1 MRAVAKNGRAGVAS
15 VWLLICVVLGLGT
28 LAAPAMAQFG
38 GMGMGGD
45 AMQFA
50 ISRESVGT
58 YSDILGFDD
67 LQRETAE
74 MLHRDYIDKFKKASD
89 TIEDAVQTLQEE
101 AAKTGDWPAMMKP
114 MGKIM
119 LGFIDRLEALEETF
133 FADLKMLAI
142 EPGQE
147 EAFVRVERARR
158 REEVEMAGQMSVVSG
173 GTIDLHEIARE
184 VEVSGNEAAREALL
198 AYEAE
203 IDTVY
208 GRLIDRSTEFM
219 RGQLERMRDMD
230 EDDES
235 MGFDADAMTKMQEAM
250 TEMRELSTQGKS
262 VNARYAR
269 QIMQVL
275 PAENQAKWDREVK
288 RRTWPTVYRQ
298 SKAERQIE
306 VAGKFDDL
314 TPTQAESLT
323 TIRENYER
331 EVAPI
336 NDRWAKAIDSQQ
348 ADGEQGWWGFGGDTT
363 EADEAEQ
370 ARKDIDERFIERVRA
385 TLTPEQIERLP
396 ESGESGFDAD
406 EVLRQFGG
414 G

>member
-1 MRAVAKNGRAGVAS
+1 MRAMVRSGRGGVAF
-15 VWLLICVVLGLGT
+15 VRFLICVVLGLGT
-28 LAAPAMAQFG
+28 VTAPALAQFG

-50 ISRESVGT
+50 IGRESVDT

-89 TIEDAVQTLQEE
+89 TIEEAMRSLQEE

-119 LGFIDRLEALEETF
+119 IGFIDRMEALEETF

-147 EAFVRVERARR
+147 AAFVRVERARR

-208 GRLIDRSTEFM
+208 ARLIDRSTEFM
-219 RGQLERMRDMD
+219 RAQLERMRDMD

-235 MGFDADAMTKMQEAM
+235 MGFDGDAMTQMQESM
-250 TEMRELSTQGKS
+250 SEMRELGTQGKS
-262 VNARYAR
+262 INARYAR

-288 RRTWPTVYRQ
+288 RRTWPTVYRL

-306 VAGKFDDL
+306 AAVKLDDL
-314 TPTQAESLT
+314 TPAQTESLT

-348 ADGEQGWWGFGGDTT
+348 SDGEQGWWGFGGDTT
-363 EADEAEQ
+363 EVDEAEE
-370 ARKDIDERFIERVRA
+370 ARKEIDERFIERVRA
-385 TLTPEQIERLP
+385 ALTPEQIERLP